1 MRLWERQNQGGPP
14 GDVKWPNTN
23 PNWDHQAAQGRQ
35 NMRDLRTIM
44 IQGIKESV
52 PRGQSINKAFNE
64 CQCRDESPAEGLD
77 RLRKSLQM
85 YSGIDPDS
93 PAGGA
98 LLRTQLVAKS
108 WEDIRKKLEKLDDWH
123 EKGLEE
129 LLREAQKVYVRRDGE
144 KQKAKANV
152 FMAAIRE
159 SQKPSGQESRK
170 GSGKNQGEREPMDKW
185 KGQQDR
191 IPICYCCGK
200 KGHLQRNCR
209 KKKQD
214 EEVFKED

>member
-1 MRLWERQNQGGPP
+1 
-14 GDVKWPNTN
+14 
-23 PNWDHQAAQGRQ
+23 
-35 NMRDLRTIM
+35 MRDLRTIM
-44 IQGIKESV
+44 TQGIKESV
-52 PRGQSINKAFNE
+52 PRGQNINEAFNK
-64 CQCRDESPAEGLD
+64 CQCRDKSPTEGLD

-108 WEDIRKKLEKLDDWH
+108 WEDMRKKLEKLDDWH

-152 FMAAIRE
+152 FMAAVRA

-170 GSGKNQGEREPMDKW
+170 GSGKK
-185 KGQQDR
+185 
-191 IPICYCCGK
+191 
-200 KGHLQRNCR
+200 LQP
-209 KKKQD
+209 K
-214 EEVFKED
+214 

>member
-1 MRLWERQNQGGPP
+1 
-14 GDVKWPNTN
+14 
-23 PNWDHQAAQGRQ
+23 
-35 NMRDLRTIM
+35 MRDLRTIM
-44 IQGIKESV
+44 TQGIKESV
-52 PRGQSINKAFNE
+52 PRGQNINEAFNK
-64 CQCRDESPAEGLD
+64 CQCRDKSPTEGLD
-77 RLRKSLQM
+77 GLRKSLQM

-108 WEDIRKKLEKLDDWH
+108 WEDMRKKLEKLDDWH

-129 LLREAQKVYVRRDGE
+129 LLREAQKVYVRRDGK

-152 FMAAIRE
+152 FMAAVRA

-170 GSGKNQGEREPMDKW
+170 GSGKKQGEREPMDKW
-185 KGQQDR
+185 KGHQDR
-191 IPICYCCGK
+191 IPVCSYCGK

-214 EEVFKED
+214 EEMLKED